1 MNDAIRT
8 ALARGGLIDLTTTGR
23 RSGEPRRI
31 EIVLHLIDG
40 RIVISGMPRHQKR
53 AWLANIEADPRVTV
67 HLKRG
72 VVADLPGAA
81 RVVTDERERR
91 ELLAHVARTWGR
103 DDLEV
108 MVRYSP
114 LIEIVLDD
122 RAIA

>member
-1 MNDAIRT
+1 MNNDIRA
-8 ALARGGLIDLTTTGR
+8 ALTRGGLIDLTTTGR
-23 RSGEPRRI
+23 TSGQPRRV
-31 EIVLHLIDG
+31 EIVFHVIDG
-40 RIVISGMPRHQKR
+40 RIVISGMPRREKR
-53 AWLANIEADPRVTV
+53 AWLANIEADPRVTI

-81 RVVTDERERR
+81 RVVTDEGERR

-108 MVRYSP
+108 MVRHSP

>member
-1 MNDAIRT
+1 MNDAIRA

-23 RSGEPRRI
+23 TSGEPRRI
-31 EIVLHLIDG
+31 EIVFHVIDG
-40 RIVISGMPRHQKR
+40 RIVISGMPRRQKR
-53 AWLANIEADPRVTV
+53 AWLANVEADPRVTV
-67 HLKRG
+67 HLKRD

-81 RVVTDERERR
+81 RVITDERERR

>member
-8 ALARGGLIDLTTTGR
+8 ALARGGIIDLTTTGR

-31 EIVLHLIDG
+31 EIVFHVIDG
-40 RIVISGMPRHQKR
+40 RIVVSGMPRREKR
-53 AWLANIEADPRVTV
+53 AWLANIEANPRVTV
-67 HLKRG
+67 HLKRD
-72 VVADLPGAA
+72 VVADLPGGA
-81 RVVTDERERR
+81 RVVTDESERR
-91 ELLAHVARTWGR
+91 ALLAHVARAWGR

>member
-8 ALARGGLIDLTTTGR
+8 ALARGGIIDLTTTGR

-31 EIVLHLIDG
+31 EIVFHVIDG
-40 RIVISGMPRHQKR
+40 RIVVSGMPRREKR
-53 AWLANIEADPRVTV
+53 AWLANIEANPRVTV
-67 HLKRG
+67 HLKRD
-72 VVADLPGAA
+72 VVADLPGGA
-81 RVVTDERERR
+81 RVVTDESERR
-91 ELLAHVARTWGR
+91 ALLGHVARAWGR